1 MAAVN
6 ANGSARHTVR
16 IGVFIPTM
24 CQLLDAAS
32 VDIIGSMSFEWTG
45 LRKTYKI
52 RGIYAKH
59 HRPTDMTAFRHL
71 LPKPVIDLA
80 PITEIHYIGSVRA
93 GEHIKVTSNESILAT
108 DHYSDA
114 AVAPGKLDIVLVPGP
129 DPVAHPEASALEWL
143 RAQGDTPGVDILSVC
158 TGIFIC
164 GEAGLLKGRTVCG
177 PRALQGMLRERG
189 FGEKA
194 LVGDKYRWVQ
204 DGNLWSG
211 GGVTNG
217 NDLVAAYCRATP
229 RHFPRPTVE
238 MAIETMEVGDRG
250 REYGNELPLE
260 EKIKKIIAEANAI
273 AAAKK

>member
-1 MAAVN
+1 MAAAN

-16 IGVFIPTM
+16 VGVFIPTM

-32 VDIIGSMSFEWTG
+32 VDIIGSMSYE
-45 LRKTYKI
+45 Y
-52 RGIYAKH
+52 
-59 HRPTDMTAFRHL
+59 MTAFRHL
-71 LPKPVIDLA
+71 LPEPVIDLA
-80 PITEIHYIGSVRA
+80 PFVEIHYIGSVRA
-93 GEHIKVTSNESILAT
+93 GEHITLTSNESILAT

-129 DPVAHPEASALEWL
+129 DPASHPEAAALEWL
-143 RAQGDTPGVDILSVC
+143 SAQADTPGVDILSVC

-164 GEAGLLKGRTVCG
+164 GEAGLLRGKRACG
-177 PRALQGMLRERG
+177 PRALQDMIRQRG
-189 FGEKA
+189 FGEKE
-194 LVGDKYRWVQ
+194 LIGDKYRWVQ

-229 RHFPRPTVE
+229 RHFARPTVE

-250 REYGNELPLE
+250 REYSDGQTEASLKK
-260 EKIKKIIAEANAI
+260 KIEDIIAEANAI
-273 AAAKK
+273 IAAKN